1 MTYNSTIVFS
11 RLTYSV
17 GDFALPYLVNG
28 DPSGL
33 SDEDQCLIDE
43 WFSKA
48 TDDFFDADD
57 NRWTYSHLSVDD
69 ERNEFAFDDVT
80 SLYGAIHKVA
90 LFFVPS
96 NKQTN

>member
-1 MTYNSTIVFS
+1 MTTLIFS

-17 GDFALPYLVNG
+17 GEFALSYLVNG

-43 WFSKA
+43 WFSHA

-57 NRWTYSHLSVDD
+57 NRWTYSHLAVKDD
-69 ERNEFAFDDVT
+69 SRNEFAFDDVT
-80 SLYGAIHKVA
+80 SLYGSIYMVE
-90 LFFVPS
+90 LFFVPIN